1 MLKQRSSETLGLIF
15 ACLFAAFST
24 SAWASGSTKDVN
36 GRFVNRYADLSHSQN
51 FLSWQWTRIVEGLP
65 KPAKI
70 PTPQMPVDET
80 RLKLPRGDAQVT
92 WIGHS
97 SLLYQIDGK
106 NFLFDPV
113 YAEYASPVPPLGPK
127 RAQPP
132 GIPFES
138 LPHIDA
144 VFISHNHYDHLDL
157 DTVRRLAQ
165 QPGGSPKFYV
175 PLGLDAWFVDNVP
188 GSRVAGDAPNVIAM
202 DWDESQTL
210 PGKSQPMT
218 IHFLA
223 VQHWA
228 ARSPFDRNKTLWGSW
243 AIEHPR
249 FRFWFAGDLAYSP
262 DIDDIARAYGG
273 FDLAAIPIGV
283 YEPRW
288 FMKRAHVDPHEAIE
302 VYKKVRAKKAL
313 GIHWGT
319 FDGLS
324 DESLDQ
330 PPEAFE
336 HARQAAHLPAED
348 FVLFRIGETRSYNA
362 TPSNDQALKK

>member
-1 MLKQRSSETLGLIF
+1 MKEFLKILMSALTLL
-15 ACLFAAFST
+15 CLSLMPLRAQAA
-24 SAWASGSTKDVN
+24 APRDPD

-51 FLSWQWTRIVEGLP
+51 FWQWQWTRITEGLP
-65 KPAKI
+65 KPAKT
-70 PTPQMPVDET
+70 PTPQVSVDAA
-80 RLKLPRGDAQVT
+80 RLRQPHGVAQVT

-97 SLLYQIDGK
+97 SVLYQIDGK

-132 GIPFES
+132 GIPFNQ
-138 LPHIDA
+138 LPHIHA

-157 DTVRRLAQ
+157 DTVQRLAQ
-165 QPGGSPKFYV
+165 QSGGAPSFYV
-175 PLGLDAWFVDNVP
+175 PLGVDTWFAENVP
-188 GSRVAGDAPNVIAM
+188 GAHISGESRNVIAM
-202 DWDESQTL
+202 DWDESNTYAGQRY
-210 PGKSQPMT
+210 PFT
-218 IHFLA
+218 IRFLG
-223 VQHWA
+223 VQHWS

-243 AIEHPR
+243 ALEHPT

-262 DIDDIARAYGG
+262 DIDDIARMHGG

-283 YEPRW
+283 YDPRW
-288 FMKRAHVDPHEAIE
+288 FMKRAHVDPAEAVEIF
-302 VYKKVRAKKAL
+302 KTVRAKQAF

-330 PPEAFE
+330 PPLALQRALQNAGVDSGAF
-336 HARQAAHLPAED
+336 RLLS
-348 FVLFRIGETRSYNA
+348 VGETRSYNA
-362 TPSNDQALKK
+362 PAPKP

>member
-1 MLKQRSSETLGLIF
+1 MKQLYRLTTIAILSMLLVPASY
-15 ACLFAAFST
+15 AA
-24 SAWASGSTKDVN
+24 SAKDKD
-36 GRFVNRYADLSHSQN
+36 GRFLNRYADLSKSQN
-51 FLSWQWTRIVEGLP
+51 FLHWQWDRITEGLP
-65 KPAKI
+65 KPPKV
-70 PTPQMPVDET
+70 PTPQTPVNLA
-80 RLKLPRGDAQVT
+80 RLNNPQGDAQVT

-97 SLLYQIDGK
+97 SLLYQSDGK

-127 RAQPP
+127 RAQEP
-132 GIPFES
+132 GIPFAD

-165 QPGGSPKFYV
+165 QPGGSPVFYV
-175 PLGLDAWFVDNVP
+175 PLGVDLWFADNVP
-188 GSRVAGDAPNVIAM
+188 GARIGGSNPNVVAM
-202 DWDESQTL
+202 DWDEAKQMDGNRKPFTA
-210 PGKSQPMT
+210 K
-218 IHFLA
+218 FLA
-223 VQHWA
+223 VQHWS

-243 AIEHPR
+243 LIEQPN

-262 DIDDIARAYGG
+262 DIDDIAKAHGG

-283 YEPRW
+283 YDPRW
-288 FMKRAHVDPHEAIE
+288 FMKRAHIDPHEAIE
-302 VYKKVRAKKAL
+302 TFKTVKAKRAI

-330 PPEAFE
+330 PPVALDLARKEANISPNEFM
-336 HARQAAHLPAED
+336 
-348 FVLFRIGETRSYNA
+348 LFSIGETRSFNG
-362 TPSNDQALKK
+362 TPR

>member
-336 HARQAAHLPAED
+336 HARQAAHLPTED

>member
-1 MLKQRSSETLGLIF
+1 MRSIGFMALVGLFCGLSITQPTW
-15 ACLFAAFST
+15 AAST
-24 SAWASGSTKDVN
+24 RDEN

-51 FLSWQWTRIVEGLP
+51 FLSWQWTRLTEGLP
-65 KPAKI
+65 KPPKVG
-70 PTPQMPVDET
+70 TPQVIPNVV
-80 RLKLPRGDAQVT
+80 RLQQPTGDAQVS

-97 SLLYQIDGK
+97 SLLYQIDGR

-127 RAQPP
+127 RAQSP
-132 GIPFES
+132 GIPYDA
-138 LPHIDA
+138 LPTIDA

-157 DTVRRLAQ
+157 DFVRKLAQ
-165 QPGGSPKFYV
+165 QPGGSPVFYV
-175 PLGLDAWFVDNVP
+175 PLGVDTWFAENVP
-188 GSRVAGDAPNVIAM
+188 GTRVGGDQPNVIAM
-202 DWDESQTL
+202 DWDETQDFA
-210 PGKSQPMT
+210 GKTQPIK

-243 AIEHPR
+243 ALEHPR

-262 DIDDIARAYGG
+262 DIDDIARMHGG

-288 FMKRAHVDPHEAIE
+288 FMKRAHVDPHEALE
-302 VYKKVRAKKAL
+302 VYRKIRAKKAI

-324 DESLDQ
+324 DESLDV
-330 PPEAFE
+330 P
-336 HARQAAHLPAED
+336 PAELEKARSAAGISSD
-348 FVLFRIGETRSYNA
+348 AFMLFRIGETRSFNR
-362 TPSNDQALKK
+362 SH